1 MPDSNKNKPFSSCC
15 LKHFAWDGS
24 PSGHESTLAGNPT
37 YITGSNPDAAV
48 LYIHDALGWKFSNAR
63 LLADHFAQEANVTVF
78 IPDFFG
84 GERLDEAAIK
94 EGRWG
99 DIDMPGFM
107 KRNAR
112 EVREPEIFACAR
124 ELREKYQKLGTVGYC
139 FGGWAVMVCMVCSE
153 SICAVLMQE
162 QRLGAKE
169 HDPPLVDCVICAHPS
184 WITKEDIDGY
194 GSTPVQFLAPEIDT
208 MFPLELKMHAFQ
220 KLVR

>member
-1 MPDSNKNKPFSSCC
+1 MADSNTNKPFSSCC

-63 LLADHFAQEANVTVF
+63 LLADHFAQEANVTVY

-112 EVREPEIFACAR
+112 EIREPEIFACAR
-124 ELREKYQKLGTVGYC
+124 ELRGKHQKLGTVGYC
-139 FGGWAVMVCMVCSE
+139 FGGWGVMVCMVFNKR
-153 SICAVLMQE
+153 V
-162 QRLGAKE
+162 
-169 HDPPLVDCVICAHPS
+169 CVQC
-184 WITKEDIDGY
+184 
-194 GSTPVQFLAPEIDT
+194 
-208 MFPLELKMHAFQ
+208 
-220 KLVR
+220 